1 MEQITK
7 FLKEV
12 RVELS
17 KVSWPT
23 REQVTKYTMVVVGL
37 SLALAIFLGV
47 IDAGLVSLLNKLV
60 LN

>member
-1 MEQITK
+1 MENISK

-12 RVELS
+12 RIELS

-23 REQVTKYTMVVVGL
+23 RQQVTQYTLVVVGL

-47 IDAGLVSLLNKLV
+47 VDAGLVAALNKLV

>member
-1 MEQITK
+1 MENITK

-12 RVELS
+12 RIELS

-23 REQVTKYTMVVVGL
+23 REQVTQYTLVVVGL

-47 IDAGLVSLLNKLV
+47 VDAGLVAALNKLV